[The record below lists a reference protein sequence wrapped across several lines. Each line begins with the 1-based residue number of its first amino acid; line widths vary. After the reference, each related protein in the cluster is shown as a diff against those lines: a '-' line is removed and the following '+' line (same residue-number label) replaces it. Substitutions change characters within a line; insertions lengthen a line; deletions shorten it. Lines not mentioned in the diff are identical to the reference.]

1 MRNPTP
7 PSSGC
12 AAAQRAAPTTLGTVR
27 KATRPTRVTLAA
39 AGVLSMKR
47 TPADEQLRVSQYL
60 WQLLAQKSDRRLYL
74 VTLIKRKDAKSRD
87 QK

>member
-1 MRNPTP
+1 MRNSTP

-12 AAAQRAAPTTLGTVR
+12 AAAQRAAPMTLGTVR

-60 WQLLAQKSDRRLYL
+60 WQLLAQKSDRL
-74 VTLIKRKDAKSRD
+74 VCIWSL
-87 QK
+87 